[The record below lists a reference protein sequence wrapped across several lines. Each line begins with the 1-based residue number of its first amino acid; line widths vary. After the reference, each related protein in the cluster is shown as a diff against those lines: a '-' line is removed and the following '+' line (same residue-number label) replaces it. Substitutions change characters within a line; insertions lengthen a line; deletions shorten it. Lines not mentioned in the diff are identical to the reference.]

1 MAKKSGGELA
11 LFVVG
16 ASVTVLIFIVL
27 YFRERKRKLAVM
39 KTSNNL

>member
-16 ASVTVLIFIVL
+16 ASVTALIFIVL
-27 YFRERKRKLAVM
+27 YFKERKKEASQNI
-39 KTSNNL
+39 KS